1 MLRYA
6 EESYCRGSK
15 KEPVLRDREAWNRWD
30 VLSSSE
36 RSLAG
41 SCGRLRDADPGDLS
55 GRYPIRF
62 FVAVMSEWPVRQRVP
77 RFVAT
82 VRGAQLLMHDPI
94 TDHCVLLTG
103 AGGSIGSAL
112 AKEIVKRRPQ
122 SLILLDQSENNLH
135 QIDCELSALRG
146 GDVCVPILGDFG
158 DAALLAEIFG
168 EHAPDLVIH
177 AAAFKHVSFMER
189 NPIPAIR
196 NNAVGTNLLAET
208 AHKYGVSAL
217 VMVSTDKAVNPRSVM
232 GASKRV
238 AELALLRW
246 SEPPSAM
253 RAVRLGNVLGS
264 AGSVVPIFQ
273 RQISAGGPV
282 TVTHPDANRYFIEL
296 RDAVERVLLAA
307 AMERESGILMSD
319 PGEPVR
325 ILDLAH
331 RLIEEAGFKPEVD
344 IPIAI
349 IGLRPGEK
357 MSEEFV
363 SGRES
368 VHASACAKLH
378 LIETPQPSCEEFDA
392 AMAALKECADRHDV
406 SGLLER
412 LCRLVPEYQPSDLVL
427 ASARAAQ
434 TAAS

>member
-1 MLRYA
+1 
-6 EESYCRGSK
+6 
-15 KEPVLRDREAWNRWD
+15 
-30 VLSSSE
+30 
-36 RSLAG
+36 
-41 SCGRLRDADPGDLS
+41 
-55 GRYPIRF
+55 
-62 FVAVMSEWPVRQRVP
+62 MSEWPVRGRVA
-77 RFVAT
+77 RFVAA
-82 VRGAQLLMHDPI
+82 VRGGQLFMNDPI
-94 TDHCVLLTG
+94 AGRCVLLTG

-112 AKEIVKRRPQ
+112 AREIVELRPR
-122 SLILLDQSENNLH
+122 SLILLDHSENNLH
-135 QIDCELSALRG
+135 QIDFDLSALRG

-168 EHAPDLVIH
+168 EHAPDIVIH

-189 NPIPAIR
+189 NPIAAAQ
-196 NNAVGTNLLAET
+196 NNAIATNLLAET
-208 AHKYGVSAL
+208 AHKYGAGSL

-246 SEPPSAM
+246 SEPRIPM

-282 TVTHPDANRYFIEL
+282 TVTHPDANRYFIEM

-307 AMERESGILMSD
+307 AMDREAGMLMSD
-319 PGEPVR
+319 SGEPVR

-331 RLIEEAGFKPEVD
+331 RLIVEAGFKPGID

-357 MSEEFV
+357 MIEEFV
-363 SGRES
+363 SERET
-368 VHASACAKLH
+368 VHPSACAELH
-378 LIETPQPSCEEFDA
+378 WIETPQPSREEFDA
-392 AMAALKECADRHDV
+392 AMTALKECANRRDV
-406 SGLLER
+406 SGLLEQ
-412 LCRLVPEYQPSDLVL
+412 LCRLVPEYQPSETVL
-427 ASARAAQ
+427 QSARAAQ
-434 TAAS
+434 AAAS